1 MPGRGERVTVARFPV
16 GMISLL
22 AVLVGGCEG
31 DLPMRMMQRDLD
43 SVRSDVAVVYRTSEG
58 ERGYVEE
65 RLGRLEV
72 EMKGRIEKAR
82 QEKAEEVA
90 GFMRSQTNLNTK
102 LDDLTAE
109 ARLTLGKI
117 EEVGHRISEL
127 NKRMDALGGQVGQFG
142 RRLDGFEK
150 QLTQAVATAQEAK
163 VLGQTATATAQ
174 GATSLAQ
181 QATGASQQTA
191 QDVTNALQQMAEQT
205 NAAVQQVNATTQL
218 ALTEARK
225 ASAAKQFVQP
235 IVQQAP
241 AVQQPP
247 VIAKV
252 PLPPPIS
259 LQATAATPQPAP
271 ASPPRPA
278 VTAATPA
285 ELYKNAL
292 NDYTEGNYDLAIEGF
307 RSYITLYPKTS
318 LLPNAHYWLGESFY
332 RRKNHDLAIKQ
343 FELFLKEYPNNPKV
357 ASAMLKQ
364 GYAYLEMGD
373 MSRGRTVLSRL
384 VKRFPKSREA
394 RSAKDRLSQVKKGLG
409 SGSGAL
415 GLSKRAS

>member
-1 MPGRGERVTVARFPV
+1 M

-31 DLPMRMMQRDLD
+31 DIPMRMMQRDLD

-58 ERGYVEE
+58 DRAYVEE
-65 RLGRLEV
+65 RVGRLEV
-72 EMKGRIEKAR
+72 ETKGRIEKAR

-90 GFMRSQTNLNTK
+90 GLTRSQTNLNTK

-117 EEVGHRISEL
+117 EEIGHRISEL
-127 NKRMDALGGQVGQFG
+127 NKRIDAAGGQVGQFG
-142 RRLDGFEK
+142 RRLDGIEK

-225 ASAAKQFVQP
+225 ASAAKQFIQP

-247 VIAKV
+247 AVAKV

-259 LQATAATPQPAP
+259 LQATAAPPQPAP

-343 FELFLKEYPNNPKV
+343 FELFLKDYPKNPKA

-364 GYAYLEMGD
+364 GYAFLEMGD
-373 MSRGRTVLSRL
+373 TSRGRTVLGRL
-384 VKRFPKSREA
+384 VKRFPRSREA
-394 RSAKDRLSQVKKGLG
+394 KSAKDRLSQVKKGLG
-409 SGSGAL
+409 SSSGAP
-415 GLSKRAS
+415 GLSRRAS

>member
-1 MPGRGERVTVARFPV
+1 MPSRDVRVTVTRFPV
-16 GMISLL
+16 GMVSLL

-31 DLPMRMMQRDLD
+31 DVPLRLMQRDLD
-43 SVRSDVAVVYRTSEG
+43 SVRSDVAVVSRTSEG

-65 RLGRLEV
+65 RLVRMEV
-72 EMKGRIEKAR
+72 ELKGRVEKVR

-90 GFMRSQTNLNTK
+90 GLMRSQTNLNTK

-235 IVQQAP
+235 IVQQVP

-247 VIAKV
+247 VVAKV

-259 LQATAATPQPAP
+259 LQAPAAPPPPAP
-271 ASPPRPA
+271 VSPSRPA

-343 FELFLKEYPNNPKV
+343 FELFLKDYPNNPKV

-364 GYAYLEMGD
+364 GYAYLEIGD
-373 MSRGRTVLSRL
+373 TSRGRTVLTRL

-394 RSAKDRLSQVKKGLG
+394 KSAKDRLSQVKKGV
-409 SGSGAL
+409 
-415 GLSKRAS
+415 

>member
-1 MPGRGERVTVARFPV
+1 MPGRRERVTVARFPV
-16 GMISLL
+16 GIISIL
-22 AVLVGGCEG
+22 AALVAGCEG
-31 DLPMRMMQRDLD
+31 DLPLRLMQRDLD

-65 RLGRLEV
+65 RLGKLEV
-72 EMKGRIEKAR
+72 EVKGRIEKAR

-90 GFMRSQTNLNTK
+90 GLMRSQTNLNTK

-117 EEVGHRISEL
+117 EEIGHRISEL
-127 NKRMDALGGQVGQFG
+127 NKRIDAVGGQVGQFG

-150 QLTQAVATAQEAK
+150 QLTQAVATAQEAR

-225 ASAAKQFVQP
+225 ASAARQFVQP

-241 AVQQPP
+241 AA
-247 VIAKV
+247 AKV

-259 LQATAATPQPAP
+259 LQATAAPPAP
-271 ASPPRPA
+271 APGSPPQPA

-292 NDYTEGNYDLAIEGF
+292 NDYTEGNYDLAIDGF
-307 RSYITLYPKTS
+307 RSYITLYPKTT
-318 LLPNAHYWLGESFY
+318 LLPNAHYWLGESLY

-357 ASAMLKQ
+357 TSAMLKQ

-373 MSRGRTVLSRL
+373 TSRGRTVLSRL
-384 VKRFPKSREA
+384 VKRFPRSREA
-394 RSAKDRLSQVKKGLG
+394 KSAKDRLSQVKKGLG
-409 SGSGAL
+409 SSSGAP
-415 GLSKRAS
+415 GLSRRAS

>member
-1 MPGRGERVTVARFPV
+1 MPGRGERVTVTRFPV
-16 GMISLL
+16 GVVSLL

-72 EMKGRIEKAR
+72 ETKGRIEKAR

-90 GFMRSQTNLNTK
+90 GLTRSQTNLNTK

-117 EEVGHRISEL
+117 EEIGHRISEL
-127 NKRMDALGGQVGQFG
+127 NKRIDAVGGQVGQFG

-225 ASAAKQFVQP
+225 ASAAKQFIQP

-241 AVQQPP
+241 AV
-247 VIAKV
+247 AKV

-259 LQATAATPQPAP
+259 LQATAAPPPPAP

-307 RSYITLYPKTS
+307 RSYITLYPKTT

-343 FELFLKEYPNNPKV
+343 FELFLKDYPKNAKA

-373 MSRGRTVLSRL
+373 TSRGRTVLTRL
-384 VKRFPKSREA
+384 VKRFPRSREA
-394 RSAKDRLSQVKKGLG
+394 KSAKDRLSQVKKGLG
-409 SGSGAL
+409 SSSGAP
-415 GLSKRAS
+415 GLSRRAS

>member
-1 MPGRGERVTVARFPV
+1 MPSREGRAGLARLPV
-16 GMISLL
+16 GIVSIF

-31 DLPMRMMQRDLD
+31 DIPMRMMQRDLD

-58 ERGYVEE
+58 DRAYIEE
-65 RLGRLEV
+65 RVGRLEV
-72 EMKGRIEKAR
+72 EVKGRIEKAR

-90 GFMRSQTNLNTK
+90 GLTRSQTNLNTK

-109 ARLTLGKI
+109 ARLTLGRI

-127 NKRMDALGGQVGQFG
+127 NKRIDAVGGQVGQFG

-225 ASAAKQFVQP
+225 ASAAKQFIQP

-241 AVQQPP
+241 AVLQAP
-247 VIAKV
+247 AATKV

-259 LQATAATPQPAP
+259 LQATAAPAP

-357 ASAMLKQ
+357 TSAMLKQ
-364 GYAYLEMGD
+364 GYAFLEMGD
-373 MSRGRTVLSRL
+373 TSRGRTVLSRL
-384 VKRFPKSREA
+384 VKRFPRSREA
-394 RSAKDRLSQVKKGLG
+394 KSAKDRLSQVKKGLG
-409 SGSGAL
+409 SSSGAP
-415 GLSKRAS
+415 GLSRRAS

>member
-1 MPGRGERVTVARFPV
+1 MPSRDERVTVARFPA
-16 GMISLL
+16 GMASIL

-31 DLPMRMMQRDLD
+31 DLPMRLMQRDLD

-72 EMKGRIEKAR
+72 ELKGRIEKAR
-82 QEKAEEVA
+82 REKAEEVA
-90 GFMRSQTNLNTK
+90 GFLRSQTNLNTK

-117 EEVGHRISEL
+117 EEIGHRISEL
-127 NKRMDALGGQVGQFG
+127 NKRVDAMGGQVGQFG

-150 QLTQAVATAQEAK
+150 QLTQAVAAAQEAK

-218 ALTEARK
+218 ALAEARK

-247 VIAKV
+247 VAAKV

-259 LQATAATPQPAP
+259 LQATAAPPPPAP

-278 VTAATPA
+278 VTAATSA

-343 FELFLKEYPNNPKV
+343 FELFLKDYPKNAKA

-364 GYAYLEMGD
+364 GYAFLEMGD
-373 MSRGRTVLSRL
+373 TSRGRTVLSRL
-384 VKRFPKSREA
+384 VKRFPRSREA
-394 RSAKDRLSQVKKGLG
+394 KSAKDRLSQVKKGLG
-409 SGSGAL
+409 SSSGAP
-415 GLSKRAS
+415 GLSRRAS

>member
-1 MPGRGERVTVARFPV
+1 MPGRDGRVTVARFPV
-16 GMISLL
+16 GMASLL

-31 DLPMRMMQRDLD
+31 DIPLRMMQRDLD
-43 SVRSDVAVVYRTSEG
+43 SVRSDVAVVTRTSEG

-65 RLGRLEV
+65 RLGKLEV
-72 EMKGRIEKAR
+72 ELKGRVEKVR

-90 GFMRSQTNLNTK
+90 GLTRSQTNLNTK

-235 IVQQAP
+235 IVPHAP
-241 AVQQPP
+241 AVQQTP
-247 VIAKV
+247 VVAKV

-259 LQATAATPQPAP
+259 LQATAAPAP

-292 NDYTEGNYDLAIEGF
+292 NDYTEGKYDLAIEGF

-343 FELFLKEYPNNPKV
+343 FELFLKEYPKNPKV

-373 MSRGRTVLSRL
+373 ASRGRTVLTRL
-384 VKRFPKSREA
+384 VKRFPKSQEA
-394 RSAKDRLSQVKKGLG
+394 KSAKDRLSQVKKGLG

-415 GLSKRAS
+415 GVSKRAS